1 MPHAAAAAVEDEDN
15 FLPEDE
21 EPANFDDLDGWE
33 VPICGM
39 QKLIRTQVVGKNSKA
54 WLLKQ

>member
-21 EPANFDDLDGWE
+21 EPANFDDLDG
-33 VPICGM
+33 
-39 QKLIRTQVVGKNSKA
+39 
-54 WLLKQ
+54 